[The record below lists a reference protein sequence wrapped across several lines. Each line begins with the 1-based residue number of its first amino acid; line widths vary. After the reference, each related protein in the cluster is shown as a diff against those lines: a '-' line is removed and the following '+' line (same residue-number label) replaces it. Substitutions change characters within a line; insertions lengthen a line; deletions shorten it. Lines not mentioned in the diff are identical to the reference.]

1 MRETKCGKRKKEES
15 EKDKRERK
23 REERKNE
30 KVTVALLPAQAIEE
44 ARNFVYDFHGVTE
57 LEFGVEL
64 GKEEVLNGAVQ
75 LLESLV
81 QVYLQRGDVAG
92 NSLAI

>member
-30 KVTVALLPAQAIEE
+30 KVTVALLHPPPLK
-44 ARNFVYDFHGVTE
+44 N
-57 LEFGVEL
+57 
-64 GKEEVLNGAVQ
+64 VLTP
-75 LLESLV
+75 LST
-81 QVYLQRGDVAG
+81 
-92 NSLAI
+92 S

>member
-30 KVTVALLPAQAIEE
+30 KVTVALLQALPLHFLSPALAIPC
-44 ARNFVYDFHGVTE
+44 FF
-57 LEFGVEL
+57 L
-64 GKEEVLNGAVQ
+64 VLNLNLNINV
-75 LLESLV
+75 
-81 QVYLQRGDVAG
+81 
-92 NSLAI
+92 